1 MEGLNITPDTFR
13 TKTGQLSSKSGHRQ
27 KSSNLLK
34 NHDFF
39 EVFDKAEGWYAYK
52 ELEQQF

>member
-1 MEGLNITPDTFR
+1 MEVLNITSYTFR
-13 TKTGQLSSKSGHRQ
+13 TKTGQWCPKSGHRQ
-27 KSSNLLK
+27 KSSNILK